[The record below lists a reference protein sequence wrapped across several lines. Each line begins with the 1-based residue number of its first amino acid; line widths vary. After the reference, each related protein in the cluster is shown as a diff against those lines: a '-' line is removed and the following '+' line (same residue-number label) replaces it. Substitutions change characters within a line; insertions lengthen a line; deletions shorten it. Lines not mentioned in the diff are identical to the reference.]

1 MVTNVWI
8 EEKKVKKIRRKN
20 VEKQVESAKKNS
32 ESNIINHL
40 YSFFNTYAISEV
52 VVDRAIEMLGK
63 EGCQV

>member
-40 YSFFNTYAISEV
+40 YSFFNTYEKSEV

-63 EGCQV
+63 EGWKV